1 MPGKTPIS
9 SPENLEKI
17 LRIPVDRDVDMH
29 RMDNIHSLGSLGN
42 ITEWTGF

>member
-1 MPGKTPIS
+1 MPQKTSIS

-17 LRIPVDRDVDMH
+17 LRIPVDMDVDIH
-29 RMDNIHSLGSLGN
+29 RMDNIHNMDSLGN